1 MLKVLESWLI
11 TLGKYFQS
19 FLILRNRINQTSFM
33 GSSQINFLIYG
44 TACLPVG
51 VLLCWLAKYVVN
63 VPFFD
68 SWMMG
73 VYFYGWKHDI
83 LTLESLFEQHNES
96 RKFFPRLILLGLA
109 ELTHWNTI
117 YEVGL
122 TVFFLLLILLGLN
135 RLLKFSIPHH
145 PKLVAVATAV
155 IATFLCSPL
164 QYENLL
170 WGLQYIMFVTPACL
184 VGMLLLMRGDRPRWQ
199 IFLIMVS
206 LAWFATFT
214 FANGMTF
221 WLISLIPIG
230 FKIWQQPNRKAWA
243 FLLAW
248 LTCFSGTLIFY
259 FHGYVKPPDS
269 PSLLSGLED
278 PLKLVQYFLS
288 FLGAPLSFS
297 DQQLA
302 QILGGFALI
311 AFVGGVAVYA
321 WSAWQRFQKSGDRS
335 NFHSTLIAMIP
346 WLSLGSYSLLS
357 GTITSLGR
365 VGFGIEQAFSPRY
378 ITVSNY
384 LWVAITGLI
393 VTSLGQS
400 NLYTLNLYTLKPA
413 QGIVTEADSIIT
425 SETSSRADF
434 NSLKVNQFWR
444 WFSWGAAFLLGLWL
458 ILESNSYRTGLG
470 GMQILNRQLRLGKAC
485 VTLSPVVYDSFG
497 LQQVHPNLQLLR
509 QYLRPLNDLGVINP
523 PLIETPNLA
532 AFGSRDLAGVAE
544 GQWDS
549 WTWESK
555 VVLKDRQ
562 RPLSHPELPHW
573 VAKGWAILRRSG
585 RSADVVI
592 LAARDPKTQVD
603 RPIAL
608 AWVTESRPDVARK
621 FGADFRVSGWQAA
634 FTPQELP
641 AEPTELSAWAFDTNQ
656 ARAYRLPNRFWW
668 PGREAVETPGSK
680 TQKASAV
687 P

>member
-1 MLKVLESWLI
+1 MLTILNSWLI
-11 TLGKYFQS
+11 ALKKRLQYFS
-19 FLILRNRINQTSFM
+19 ILQNWVNQAHFM
-33 GSSQINFLIYG
+33 GISSANLLIYG
-44 TACLPVG
+44 MAGVPVA
-51 VLLCWLAKYVVN
+51 LLLHWLAKYVVN
-63 VPFFD
+63 IPFFD
-68 SWMMG
+68 GWMIG
-73 VYFYGWKHDI
+73 VYFHAWKHGNI
-83 LTLESLFEQHNES
+83 TLESLFAQHNES
-96 RKFFPRLILLGLA
+96 RKFFPRLILVGLA
-109 ELTHWNTI
+109 ELTHWNAA

-122 TVFFLLLILLGLN
+122 TITLLLLILLGIH
-135 RLLKFSIPHH
+135 RLLRFSIPN
-145 PKLVAVATAV
+145 KSRLVAVATAV
-155 IATFLCSPL
+155 IATILCSPL

-184 VGMLLLMRGDRPRWQ
+184 VGMLLLMRGDRPQWQ
-199 IFLIMVS
+199 IFLTMVS

-230 FKIWQQPNRKAWA
+230 FRIWQQPNRKAWA
-243 FLLAW
+243 FLLGW
-248 LTCFSGTLIFY
+248 LACFAGTLIFY

-278 PLKLVQYFLS
+278 PFKLVQYFLG

-302 QILGGFALI
+302 QVLGAFALI

-321 WSAWQRFQKSGDRS
+321 WSAWQQFQKSGDRP
-335 NFHSTLIAMIP
+335 NLHSTLMAMIP

-393 VTSLGQS
+393 VTSLGRS
-400 NLYTLNLYTLKPA
+400 NLYALRPG
-413 QGIVTEADSIIT
+413 QGIAAEADSTIA
-425 SETSSRADF
+425 SRTSSRAGF
-434 NSLKVNQFWR
+434 NSLKINQLWR
-444 WFSWGAAFLLGLWL
+444 WFSWGAAFLLGVWL
-458 ILESNSYRTGLG
+458 ILESNSYRAGLG

-485 VTLSPVVYDSFG
+485 ITLFPVVYDSFG
-497 LQQVHPNLQLLR
+497 LQQIHPDLQLLR

-532 AFGSRDLAGVAE
+532 AFGSRDLAGAAE

-562 RPLSHPELPHW
+562 RPLSHPESPHW

-621 FGADFRVSGWQAA
+621 LGADFRVSGWQAA
-634 FTPQELP
+634 FTPEELP

-656 ARAYRLPNRFWW
+656 ARAYRLPNQFWW
-668 PGREAVETPGSK
+668 PGRGAVETPGSK
-680 TQKASAV
+680 TQKAQAV